1 MDKLIASTQY
11 NDWKGNAA
19 FDDADV
25 SGLTDYAKKAGKIQD
40 GDVIFGVEASYL
52 SVSNEFSI
60 QIHYSN
66 QSFDDMSKN
75 GGELSKAD
83 FELSL
88 DDFFALF
95 KRVSLAI
102 SRKGIME

>member
-11 NDWKGNAA
+11 NDWKGTAA
-19 FDDADV
+19 FDDGDF
-25 SGLTDYAKKAGKIQD
+25 SGLTDYAKKLGKIKN
-40 GDVIFGVEASYL
+40 GDVIFGVEANYL

-60 QIHYSN
+60 QIHYSD
-66 QSFDDMSKN
+66 QSFDDMTKN

-88 DDFFALF
+88 ADFFALF
-95 KRVSLAI
+95 KRASLAI
-102 SRKGIME
+102 SRKGFME